1 MVFNI
6 LNILVV
12 IFIVVVGIF
21 FVDMR
26 NWIEGKGFFLYGV
39 LGVLSGVV
47 ICFYVYVG
55 FDIIVMIGEEVK
67 NVLKLIFV
75 VIVVLLVVIFI
86 CYFGVFV
93 VVILM
98 ILYD

>member
-1 MVFNI
+1 M
-6 LNILVV
+6 
-12 IFIVVVGIF
+12 
-21 FVDMR
+21 
-26 NWIEGKGFFLYGV
+26 YGV

-67 NVLKLIFV
+67 NVFKFILV
-75 VIVVLLVVIFI
+75 VIVVFLFVIFV

-93 VVILM
+93 VIMLM
-98 ILYD
+98 VFFD

>member
-1 MVFNI
+1 M
-6 LNILVV
+6 
-12 IFIVVVGIF
+12 
-21 FVDMR
+21 
-26 NWIEGKGFFLYGV
+26 YGV

-67 NVLKLIFV
+67 NVFKFILV
-75 VIVVLLVVIFI
+75 VIVVFLLVIFV

-93 VVILM
+93 VIMLM
-98 ILYD
+98 VFFD